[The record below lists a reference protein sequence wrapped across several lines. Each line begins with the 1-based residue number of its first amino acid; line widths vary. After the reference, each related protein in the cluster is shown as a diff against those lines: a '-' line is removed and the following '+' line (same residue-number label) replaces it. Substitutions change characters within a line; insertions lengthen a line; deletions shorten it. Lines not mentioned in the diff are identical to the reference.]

1 MSKIITAIAALSAA
15 FVGVTARPSTLQTRA
30 TTSSSNFSL
39 FAYGSDT
46 DSAIGGYPIF
56 YNEGKSLPRLFRNTT
71 KTRG

>member
-1 MSKIITAIAALSAA
+1 MSKIITAVAALSAA

-56 YNEGKSLPRLFRNTT
+56 YNEGKSLPPLFRNTT

>member
-15 FVGVTARPSTLQTRA
+15 IVGATARPSILQSRA
-30 TTSSSNFSL
+30 STASNFSL

-56 YNEGKSLPRLFRNTT
+56 YNEGKANAPPSLLETP
-71 KTRG
+71 

>member
-30 TTSSSNFSL
+30 TSSSNFSL
-39 FAYGSDT
+39 FAYGSDS

-56 YNEGKSLPRLFRNTT
+56 YNEGKAFHLFFLS
-71 KTRG
+71 